1 MKHGGAISF
10 IFAIFSLTSSAFSA
24 SSVKEDE
31 KQKSGS
37 QAEP

>member
-1 MKHGGAISF
+1 MKHDGAIPF
-10 IFAIFSLTSSAFSA
+10 ISTIFSLTSSAFSA

-37 QAEP
+37 QAES